1 MYYILLIFIAKN
13 FKNKYLYFLLFWLN
27 MNLLVAQY
35 QVVNVYESK
44 TESLKYGLRDS
55 TGKLVVKPK
64 YVYIDTS
71 KKGGIL
77 FYNGKKWLIFNLQTH
92 KKHKLSTRGWVL
104 DLRDS
109 DYWIV
114 FSDFSEG
121 KKFMVVDNS
130 AKICLPFEYEHIQM
144 INLSYIRVKKNN
156 KYGILNQSL
165 QIICPPKYQHIENCT
180 NSQLP
185 YFQIWENGLWGLI
198 DTLGKEILAPTHSR
212 AIYWFSEKL
221 GVYFINSS
229 CGLINHKLEP
239 LGLPKYAS
247 INTNFAKTG
256 YFGVQENN
264 QWGLIDTNGVE
275 ILPPI
280 FESVYAYEG
289 NNYIS
294 IHNKN
299 KYGFFYP
306 NTQIFVPPIYTQIVK
321 IHPNY
326 LQAVDVSGNLF
337 LYDNFSGKRLITDAF
352 EKFEIYPNYIVAHK
366 EEKIG
371 VFSRLGELVADCE
384 YDFLDYK
391 LLEKGMLV
399 VGQHTGDWWEYDT
412 ETKKLKTYIYT
423 SK

>member
-1 MYYILLIFIAKN
+1 MYRVLPIFIASV
-13 FKNKYLYFLLFWLN
+13 FKNKYVYFFLFWFN
-27 MNLLVAQY
+27 TNLLVAQY
-35 QVVNVYESK
+35 QVITAYENK
-44 TESLKYGLRDS
+44 TGALKYGLRDS
-55 TGKLVVKPK
+55 TGKLVIKPK

-92 KKHKLSTRGWVL
+92 KKHKLSARGWVL
-104 DLRDS
+104 DLSDS

-130 AKICLPFEYEHIQM
+130 AKICLPYGYEHIQM
-144 INLSYIRVKKNN
+144 INLSHFLVRKNN
-156 KYGILNQSL
+156 KFGILNQSL
-165 QIICPPKYQHIENCT
+165 QIICPPKYQHIQNCT

-185 YFQIWENGLWGLI
+185 YFQIYENGLWGLM
-198 DTLGKEILAPTHSR
+198 DTLGKEILAPTHSS
-212 AIYWFSEKL
+212 AISWFSEKL
-221 GVYFINSS
+221 GVYFINRS

-280 FESVYAYEG
+280 FESVYAYEHD
-289 NNYIS
+289 NYIS
-294 IHNKN
+294 IRNKD
-299 KYGFFYP
+299 KFGFFYP

-321 IHPNY
+321 INPNY
-326 LQAVDVSGNLF
+326 LQAVDVSAKLF
-337 LYDNFSGKRLITDAF
+337 LYDNLSGKPLIMGGF
-352 EKFEIYPNYIVAHK
+352 EKFEIYPDYIVAHK
-366 EEKIG
+366 EEQMG
-371 VFSRLGELVADCE
+371 VFSRSGELVADCA

-391 LLEKGMLV
+391 LLEKGKLIL
-399 VGQHTGDWWEYDT
+399 GQHTGDWWEYDT